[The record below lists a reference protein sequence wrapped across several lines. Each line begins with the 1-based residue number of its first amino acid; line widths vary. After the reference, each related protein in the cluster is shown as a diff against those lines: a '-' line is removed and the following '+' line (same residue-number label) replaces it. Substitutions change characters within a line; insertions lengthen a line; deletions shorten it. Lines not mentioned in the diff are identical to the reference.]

1 MFNKLV
7 QLISKIAPW
16 YEKKIPE
23 ARLSKDANGRPWFLK
38 AIGYSDELKLEP
50 LRKIT
55 DHESLNSLYASRYDE
70 EKVKSRKGI
79 SALKTEISGLY
90 SFRKCFVQRFKGRLH
105 FYRDD
110 TSQKAKR
117 TLQCVGKSLG
127 KFEKF
132 KEKLDE

>member
-1 MFNKLV
+1 MFKKLTD
-7 QLISKIAPW
+7 LIKIISPW
-16 YEKKIPE
+16 YENKIPE
-23 ARLSKDANGRPWFLK
+23 ARLVKDAKGRPWFLK
-38 AIGYSDELKLEP
+38 AIGYSEDLKLP
-50 LRKIT
+50 SLREIT
-55 DHESLNSLYASRYDE
+55 DHGSLNETYVSRYDE
-70 EKVKSRKGI
+70 KKVKPRKGI
-79 SALKTEISGLY
+79 SAVKTEISALY

-117 TLQCVGKSLG
+117 NLQCVGKSLG